1 MVTSHEALAE
11 SKLHAYNLVL
21 QIMKTLAV
29 LPISTKNMLE
39 ESKVLTLIQRWA
51 QIKTLPQQA
60 EMDGYS
66 SENTSRAQTPLNT
79 PDGSSAKMA
88 PELDGDTSKPAVY
101 RRLKIISENS
111 LDSALSD
118 ASKASDGKEDEEEEE
133 EAENLN
139 ADPPDGVSLK
149 EEHLSE
155 GVEPTKESVEGFGK
169 ELSRQDESETSSSSQ
184 QQQPQ
189 DVDMKDETELDSKIK
204 ETKEGPTNEAETPN
218 VPCEAQASAE
228 NQESEKVPEKVESEG
243 DLSSVKVEEPES
255 QSNQAVPV
263 DVPTEQPPETE
274 ETRKEVEEEVSTE
287 PQLGESAAE
296 APQNSETPEAPVPAE
311 GTLVQVEP
319 SVIGTPSQD
328 EEEGV
333 SDVESERSQEP
344 HLSVLDISGMAA
356 RLLESWKD
364 LKVSEDRIPF
374 KSRAGKPCVNV

>member
-1 MVTSHEALAE
+1 MVIRHEPLAE
-11 SKLHAYNLVL
+11 SKLHAYNLFL

-118 ASKASDGKEDEEEEE
+118 ASKASDGKEDEDEEE
-133 EAENLN
+133 EAENHN
-139 ADPPDGVSLK
+139 ADPHDGASLK

-169 ELSRQDESETSSSSQ
+169 ELRQDESETSSSSQ

-218 VPCEAQASAE
+218 VLCEAQASAE
-228 NQESEKVPEKVESEG
+228 NPECEKVPEKVESEE
-243 DLSSVKVEEPES
+243 LSSIKVEEPES
-255 QSNQAVPV
+255 QSNQTVPV
-263 DVPTEQPPETE
+263 DVLTEQPPETK
-274 ETRKEVEEEVSTE
+274 ETRKEAEEEVSTE

-296 APQNSETPEAPVPAE
+296 APPNSETPEAPVPAE

-374 KSRAGKPCVNV
+374 TSRAGQLCVNV